1 MRGNAKNLKPMLTPT
16 VERCLREVQPADGYA
31 LVLWFADQYRTM
43 LDVLESV
50 YDTVQTPRDMADALD
65 RAPEP
70 PRPPVAPTAA
80 SYFAI
85 LRGEA
90 QDLVES
96 NILGKLADRE
106 RKRKKA
112 AEKKRVAPLSA
123 DSAETPLSVETPL
136 SADSAE
142 SAESAE
148 NPESAE
154 SADSAENADSISP
167 LESSLSESGQSV
179 SQSTRAHERT
189 HEIFSSEDYR
199 RAGEAEGYGKEE
211 LSRFVA
217 KNERG
222 VLSPAEAVKRWNERR
237 TPTERAGGASAVEA
251 ARQAESSRAAR
262 EREARRREDEA
273 DRHKRAVFAILAR
286 AEADGATDEAGV
298 REAGEKLE
306 AFVVDVEAAV
316 EAWHIRHSAGGD
328 SPSPLRPVDKLST
341 AGGGTPRVG
350 SCGPG
355 PERCPQTTGSRGARD

>member
-123 DSAETPLSVETPL
+123 DSAETPLSAD

-142 SAESAE
+142 SAE
-148 NPESAE
+148 NLESAE
-154 SADSAENADSISP
+154 SADSAENADSFSP
-167 LESSLSESGQSV
+167 LESSLSKSGQSV

-328 SPSPLRPVDKLST
+328 SPSPSQTVDNLST
-341 AGGGTPRVG
+341 GEGSGTPRVG

-355 PERCPQTTGSRGARD
+355 LESRPQTTGSRGARD

>member
-123 DSAETPLSVETPL
+123 DSAETPLSVEIPL
-136 SADSAE
+136 SANSAE
-142 SAESAE
+142 SAES
-148 NPESAE
+148 PESAE
-154 SADSAENADSISP
+154 SADSAENADSFSP
-167 LESSLSESGQSV
+167 LESSLSKSSQSV

-211 LSRFVA
+211 LSRFVS

-237 TPTERAGGASAVEA
+237 TPTERAGGGDETH
-251 ARQAESSRAAR
+251 
-262 EREARRREDEA
+262 RRRGA
-273 DRHKRAVFAILAR
+273 DAWRTCSQA
-286 AEADGATDEAGV
+286 AGH
-298 REAGEKLE
+298 
-306 AFVVDVEAAV
+306 
-316 EAWHIRHSAGGD
+316 W
-328 SPSPLRPVDKLST
+328 
-341 AGGGTPRVG
+341 
-350 SCGPG
+350 PG
-355 PERCPQTTGSRGARD
+355 

>member
-136 SADSAE
+136 SADSAD

-154 SADSAENADSISP
+154 NADSFSP

-237 TPTERAGGASAVEA
+237 TPTERAGGASAVSV
-251 ARQAESSRAAR
+251 ARAGESSRAAR
-262 EREARRREDEA
+262 EREARRREEEE
-273 DRHKRAVFAILAR
+273 DRHKRAVFAILSR

-298 REAGEKLE
+298 RAAGAKLE
-306 AFVVDVEAAV
+306 AFVIDVEAAV
-316 EAWHIRHSAGGD
+316 EAWH
-328 SPSPLRPVDKLST
+328 
-341 AGGGTPRVG
+341 
-350 SCGPG
+350 
-355 PERCPQTTGSRGARD
+355 ARREVPNAC

>member
-123 DSAETPLSVETPL
+123 DSAETPLS
-136 SADSAE
+136 AD

-154 SADSAENADSISP
+154 SADSAENADSFSP
-167 LESSLSESGQSV
+167 LESSLSKSGQSV

-262 EREARRREDEA
+262 EREARS
-273 DRHKRAVFAILAR
+273 FAILAR
-286 AEADGATDEAGV
+286 AEADGVTDEAGV
-298 REAGEKLE
+298 RAVGVMLN
-306 AFVVDVEAAV
+306 AFCGDVEAAV

-328 SPSPLRPVDKLST
+328 SPSPSQTVDNLST
-341 AGGGTPRVG
+341 GEGSGTPRVG

-355 PERCPQTTGSRGARD
+355 LESRPQTTGSRGARD

>member
-123 DSAETPLSVETPL
+123 DSAETPLS
-136 SADSAE
+136 AD

-154 SADSAENADSISP
+154 SADSAENADSFSP
-167 LESSLSESGQSV
+167 LESSLSKSGQSV

-262 EREARRREDEA
+262 EREARRRAEEE

-286 AEADGATDEAGV
+286 AEADGVTDEAGV
-298 REAGEKLE
+298 RAVGVMLN
-306 AFVVDVEAAV
+306 AFCGDVEAAV

-328 SPSPLRPVDKLST
+328 SPSPSQTVDNLST
-341 AGGGTPRVG
+341 GEGSGTPRVG

-355 PERCPQTTGSRGARD
+355 LESRPQTTGSRGARD